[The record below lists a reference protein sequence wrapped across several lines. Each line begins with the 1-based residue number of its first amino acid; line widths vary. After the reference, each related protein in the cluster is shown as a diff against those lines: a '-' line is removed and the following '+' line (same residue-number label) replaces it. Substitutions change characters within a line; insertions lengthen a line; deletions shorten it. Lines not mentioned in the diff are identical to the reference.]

1 VTWVRPRMHN
11 HISEPCLISLQST
24 GWNNVRVDRHAAII
38 SSETD
43 RCRAAEWNRTGRT
56 AYGESVILSD
66 RLIRTVIPSSAKLSY
81 NALFRVIGNAI
92 SGIPSLLY
100 REFRGLPPN
109 HLRVRV
115 GVANKLLFNQ
125 AYHLQVGAGF
135 WLSWLSS
142 GYVKADSDIL
152 EIGCGCGRVAHQL
165 RGDWFVGSYVGIDID
180 REALDWCALHFPSPK
195 FAFLPSPHVS
205 ATYASRP
212 SPEGAPITFPADWEQ
227 DFIFS
232 TSLYTH
238 LLEDELD
245 NYTREAFRV
254 LRPNGTMYM
263 TFFCLD
269 SVELGNRWTF
279 SHKIGEAFV
288 ENIKYPEA
296 AVAYRRAYMER
307 LCYSVGFN
315 YVSIIEGPGQ
325 SSLICR
331 K

>member
-1 VTWVRPRMHN
+1 V
-11 HISEPCLISLQST
+11 L
-24 GWNNVRVDRHAAII
+24 
-38 SSETD
+38 
-43 RCRAAEWNRTGRT
+43 
-56 AYGESVILSD
+56 
-66 RLIRTVIPSSAKLSY
+66 
-81 NALFRVIGNAI
+81 GNAI
-92 SGIPSLLY
+92 SELSSLFY
-100 REFRGLPPN
+100 PEFRGLPPN

-125 AYHLQVGAGF
+125 NYHLQVGAGF

-142 GYVKADSDIL
+142 GFVRADSDIL
-152 EIGCGCGRVAHQL
+152 EIGCGCGRIAHHL
-165 RGDWFVGSYVGIDID
+165 RGDWFAGSYVGIDID
-180 REALDWCALHFPSPK
+180 QEALRWNASHFPSPK
-195 FAFLPSPHVS
+195 FAFLPSPHAS
-205 ATYASRP
+205 ATYATHAAD
-212 SPEGAPITFPADWEQ
+212 EGAAIAFPEDWKK
-227 DFIFS
+227 DFIYS

-238 LLEDELD
+238 LLTDELA
-245 NYTREAFRV
+245 NYTRESFRV

-296 AVAYRRAYMER
+296 AVAYRREYIEK
-307 LCYSVGFN
+307 LCYSIGFSR
-315 YVSIIEGPGQ
+315 VSVVEERGQ